1 MARGRI
7 LDDKRN
13 EAVKMA
19 TAGMEVAAIA
29 SELDLAAST
38 VYKILKSAGITPVKQ
53 YSATSFKNLS
63 NEELVDFADRY
74 NDMEPILSLLNDFN
88 LTYTQMYQL
97 LHHLGIIPRTKQSEI
112 VDARKLALKHALDL
126 YQNTSLTITEIF
138 AETGVHQPTL
148 HREIRLREIPLRKP
162 RRR

>member
-7 LDDKRN
+7 LDEKRN
-13 EAVKMA
+13 EAIKMA
-19 TAGMEVAAIA
+19 VAGMQVAAIA
-29 SELDLAAST
+29 AELDLAAST
-38 VYKILKSAGITPVKQ
+38 VYKILKSAGVTPVKQ
-53 YSATSFKNLS
+53 YATTSFKNLTD
-63 NEELVDFADRY
+63 EELVDFANRY
-74 NDMEPILSLLNDFN
+74 NDMEPILSLLDDFH

-97 LHHLGIIPRTKQSEI
+97 LHHLGVKPRTKQREI
-112 VDARKLALKHALDL
+112 VDARKLALEHSLDL
-126 YQNTSLTITEIF
+126 YQNTNLTITEIF